1 MNHLATPQMLSRLAC
16 MLLAT
21 WWVAAA
27 VPARAETSSTCTGYI
42 DSVPAVVASQGV
54 WCLRGDVSTA
64 QTTGNAIEIAAN
76 NVTIDCNDFKI
87 GGLAAGV
94 VSTAVG
100 IYAYNRKNAVIRN
113 CNIRGFYHGILLTG
127 GLGTQDRSAGH
138 LVEDNRVDHS
148 LDTGIRVSPGH
159 GHLVRRN
166 RILDTGGAPTSMYS
180 SGIFAHA
187 DVIDN
192 SISGLFTTAPTGN
205 PRAISVFG
213 GGHVVRG
220 NIIEGFVTSE
230 AGSAWGIY
238 VAGSG
243 NRVDGNM
250 IQRAPTGTG
259 YGIRS
264 QDGYTYCSQNIVG
277 GFATGFELCTDMGGN
292 HAY

>member
-1 MNHLATPQMLSRLAC
+1 MNHLATPRMLSRMAC
-16 MLLAT
+16 VLLAT
-21 WWVAAA
+21 WWLAAP
-27 VPARAETSSTCTGYI
+27 VPARAETSSTCTDYI
-42 DSVPAVVASQGV
+42 DSVPAVIASQGV

-64 QTTGNAIEIAAN
+64 QATGNAIEIAAN

-87 GGLAAGV
+87 GGLAAGAA
-94 VSTAVG
+94 STAVG
-100 IYAYNRKNAVIRN
+100 VYAYNRKNAVIRN
-113 CNIRGFYHGILLTG
+113 CNIRGFYQGILLTG
-127 GLGTQDRSAGH
+127 GSGTQDRSAGH

-148 LDTGIRVSPGH
+148 LDTGIRVYPGH

-166 RILDTGGAPTSMYS
+166 RILDTGGAPNALYS
-180 SGIFAHA
+180 SGIYANA

-192 SISGLFTTAPTGN
+192 TISGLFATAPTGN

-238 VAGSG
+238 AGGSG
-243 NRVDGNM
+243 NRIDDNM
-250 IQRAPTGTG
+250 IQRAPLGAG

-264 QDGYTYCSQNIVG
+264 QDAYTYCSRNIVG
-277 GFATGFELCTDMGGN
+277 GFATNFLQCTDMGGN